1 MSDHAQLSPSQRYRW
16 AVCPGSVREAAKL
29 PPKPGSK
36 AAIDGTHTHTV
47 LEHCIKNKATG
58 KSTIGFTLK
67 DHEGVFVVDTA
78 RAERVQFALDYIASR
93 VAANP
98 DHVPVV
104 ISEERV
110 DPAYL
115 VGRDDMSGTVDV
127 QLVGSIGIEII
138 DYKDGINPVKAEGNE
153 QMEQYALGIIA
164 KYMAQG
170 RFFEKIIMTIVQPKA
185 RELGAKGID
194 SHMITVADLLGKIE
208 QIKAE
213 AAATDDPDAPL
224 VPGDKQCK
232 YCPAAGGCRA
242 RADQSFASLGVSFD
256 QLSQKAAD
264 KQPTQM
270 SDEELREIIEAAPL
284 IRQML
289 IGVEEEALR
298 RFEAGMPVAGLKA
311 VTGRG
316 SRAWAFSEDE
326 MADKLKRMG
335 IPKDVLWKTT
345 LISPAQA
352 EKAVWEKTRAGE
364 KVSVQLSPR
373 QLKTL
378 ETEYIKKS
386 AGKLTI
392 VPESDSRPAAK
403 TFEVKMFDA
412 PAAPTETLPSWLV

>member
-1 MSDHAQLSPSQRYRW
+1 MSDHAKLSPSQRYRW
-16 AVCPGSVREAAKL
+16 AVCPGSIREAAKL
-29 PPKPGSK
+29 PKKPGSA

-47 LEHCIKNKATG
+47 LEHCIKKGVDAKMTVG
-58 KSTIGFTLK
+58 LIFT
-67 DHEGVFVVDTA
+67 DHEGQFSVDAA
-78 RAERVQFALDYIASR
+78 RAERVQFALDYIAER
-93 VAANP
+93 VASNP
-98 DHVPVV
+98 GAEV
-104 ISEERV
+104 ISERRV

-115 VGRDDMSGTVDV
+115 VGRDDMSGTVDI
-127 QLVGSIGIEII
+127 QLVGSTGIEII

-153 QMEQYALGIIA
+153 QMEQYGLGIIA
-164 KYMAQG
+164 EYMKLG
-170 RFFEKIIMTIVQPKA
+170 RFFEKVAMTIIQPKS

-194 SHMITVADLLGKIE
+194 THITTVAELLGKIE
-208 QIKAE
+208 QVKAE

-242 RADQSFASLGVSFD
+242 RVDQSFASLGVSFD

-264 KQPTQM
+264 KQPNQM
-270 SDEELREIIEAAPL
+270 TDEELREILEAAPL

-289 IGVEEEALR
+289 AGAEEEALR
-298 RFEAGMPVAGLKA
+298 RFESGMPIAGLKA
-311 VTGRG
+311 INGRG
-316 SRAWAFSEDE
+316 SRAWAFPDEE

-335 IPKDVLWKTT
+335 IPKDVIWKTS
-345 LISPAQA
+345 LISVAQV
-352 EKAVWEKTRAGE
+352 EKAVWEKTKAGE
-364 KVSVQLSPR
+364 KVSAQLSPR

-412 PAAPTETLPSWLV
+412 PAAPTEALPSWLA

>member
-1 MSDHAQLSPSQRYRW
+1 MSTHSQLSPSQRYRW
-16 AVCPGSVREAAKL
+16 AVCPGSVREAAKI
-29 PPKPGSK
+29 PERPSSK
-36 AAIDGTHTHTV
+36 AAIDGTHTHSL
-47 LEHCIKNKATG
+47 LEFCIKNRAATVG
-58 KSTIGFTLK
+58 TMIGNVLT
-67 DHEGVFVVDTA
+67 DHEGTFTVDKA
-78 RAERVQFALDYIASR
+78 RAERVQFALDYITDR
-93 VAANP
+93 LITNP
-98 DHVPVV
+98 GAEV

-127 QLVGSIGIEII
+127 QLIGSTGIEII
-138 DYKDGINPVKAEGNE
+138 DYKDGINPVEAKGNE
-153 QMEQYALGIIA
+153 QMEQYGLGIIA
-164 KYMAQG
+164 KYMRQG
-170 RFFEKIIMTIVQPKA
+170 RFFETIAMTIVQPKA
-185 RELGAKGID
+185 RELGATGI
-194 SHMITVADLLGKIE
+194 STHYTTVAELLGKVE

-242 RADQSFASLGVSFD
+242 RVDQSFASLGVSFD

-264 KQPTQM
+264 KQPNQM

-289 IGVEEEALR
+289 TGAEEEALR

-311 VTGRG
+311 INGRG
-316 SRAWAFSEDE
+316 SRAWAFPEEE

-352 EKAVWEKTRAGE
+352 EKATWEKTKAGE
-364 KVSVQLSPR
+364 KVAVQLSPR

-412 PAAPTETLPSWLV
+412 PVAPTETLPSWLV

>member
-1 MSDHAQLSPSQRYRW
+1 MSDHAQLSPSARYRW
-16 AVCPGSVREAAKL
+16 ATCPGSVRESAKV
-29 PPKPGSK
+29 PERPSSA
-36 AAIDGTHTHTV
+36 AAIEGTHTHSV
-47 LEHCIKNKATG
+47 LEHCIKSGLEDASLTVG
-58 KSTIGFTLK
+58 TVFA
-67 DHEGVFVVDTA
+67 DHEGKFEVNQA
-78 RAERVQFALDYIASR
+78 QAKRVQFALDYIAKR
-93 VAANP
+93 LEENP
-98 DHVPVV
+98 GAEV
-104 ISEERV
+104 IAEERV

-115 VGRDDMSGTVDV
+115 VGRSDMSGTVDV
-127 QLVGSIGIEII
+127 QLIGSTGIEII
-138 DYKDGINPVKAEGNE
+138 DYKDGFNPVKAEGNP
-153 QMEQYALGIIA
+153 QMEMYALGIIA

-170 RFFEKIIMTIVQPKA
+170 RFFEKIAMTIIQPKA
-185 RELGAKGID
+185 RETGGTGID
-194 SHMITVADLLGKIE
+194 THVTTVAELLGKV
-208 QIKAE
+208 QQVKAE

-224 VPGDKQCK
+224 VPGDAQCK

-242 RADQSFASLGVSFD
+242 RAEQSFASLGVSFD

-264 KQPTQM
+264 KQPNEM

-289 IGVEEEALR
+289 EGAEQEALR

-311 VTGRG
+311 VNGRG
-316 SRAWAFSEDE
+316 SRAWAFPEEE

-335 IPKDVLWKTT
+335 LPKDVLWKTS
-345 LISPAQA
+345 LITPAQA

-364 KVSVQLSPR
+364 KVAVQLSPR

>member
-1 MSDHAQLSPSQRYRW
+1 MAT
-16 AVCPGSVREAAKL
+16 CPVRLTCRLIGS
-29 PPKPGSK
+29 
-36 AAIDGTHTHTV
+36 T
-47 LEHCIKNKATG
+47 
-58 KSTIGFTLK
+58 
-67 DHEGVFVVDTA
+67 
-78 RAERVQFALDYIASR
+78 
-93 VAANP
+93 
-98 DHVPVV
+98 
-104 ISEERV
+104 
-110 DPAYL
+110 
-115 VGRDDMSGTVDV
+115 
-127 QLVGSIGIEII
+127 GIEII
-138 DYKDGINPVKAEGNE
+138 DYKDGINPVEAKDNH

-170 RFFEKIIMTIVQPKA
+170 RFFETIAMTIVQPKA
-185 RELGAKGID
+185 RELGGTGI
-194 SHMITVADLLGKIE
+194 STHYTTVAEMLGKVQ

-242 RADQSFASLGVSFD
+242 RVDQSFASLGVSFD

-264 KQPTQM
+264 KQPNQM

-289 IGVEEEALR
+289 EGAEEEALR

-311 VTGRG
+311 VNGRG
-316 SRAWAFSEDE
+316 SRAWAFPEEE

-352 EKAVWEKTRAGE
+352 EKAVWEKTKAGE
-364 KVSVQLSPR
+364 KVSAQLSPR

-412 PAAPTETLPSWLV
+412 PVAPVETLPSWLV

>member
-1 MSDHAQLSPSQRYRW
+1 
-16 AVCPGSVREAAKL
+16 V
-29 PPKPGSK
+29 
-36 AAIDGTHTHTV
+36 
-47 LEHCIKNKATG
+47 
-58 KSTIGFTLK
+58 
-67 DHEGVFVVDTA
+67 
-78 RAERVQFALDYIASR
+78 AE
-93 VAANP
+93 
-98 DHVPVV
+98 
-104 ISEERV
+104 
-110 DPAYL
+110 
-115 VGRDDMSGTVDV
+115 
-127 QLVGSIGIEII
+127 
-138 DYKDGINPVKAEGNE
+138 
-153 QMEQYALGIIA
+153 
-164 KYMAQG
+164 
-170 RFFEKIIMTIVQPKA
+170 
-185 RELGAKGID
+185 
-194 SHMITVADLLGKIE
+194 LLGKVE

-289 IGVEEEALR
+289 AGAEEEALR

-311 VTGRG
+311 VNGRG
-316 SRAWAFSEDE
+316 SRAWAFPEEE

-335 IPKDVLWKTT
+335 IPKDVLWKTS
-345 LISPAQA
+345 LITPAQA
-352 EKAVWEKTRAGE
+352 EKAVWEKTKAGE
-364 KVSVQLSPR
+364 KVAVQLSPR

-386 AGKLTI
+386 AGKMTI

-412 PAAPTETLPSWLV
+412 PVAPVETLPSWLV

>member
-1 MSDHAQLSPSQRYRW
+1 MSDHAMLSPSKRYRW
-16 AVCPGSVREAAKL
+16 AVCPGSIREESKL
-29 PPKPGSK
+29 PPKPGGP

-47 LEHCIKNKATG
+47 LEQA
-58 KSTIGFTLK
+58 LK
-67 DHEGVFVVDTA
+67 TEMPASFFVGQELVDHEGKFTVDKA
-78 RAERVQFALDYIASR
+78 RADRVQFALDYIASR
-93 VAANP
+93 VASNP
-98 DHVPVV
+98 GAEVF
-104 ISEERV
+104 SEEKV

-127 QLVGSIGIEII
+127 QIVGSTGIEII
-138 DYKDGINPVKAEGNE
+138 DYKDGINAVEAKDNH

-170 RFFEKIIMTIVQPKA
+170 RFFETIAMTIIQPKS
-185 RELGAKGID
+185 REKGGKGVD
-194 SHMITVADLLGKIE
+194 THYTTVAEMLGKV
-208 QIKAE
+208 QQMKAE
-213 AAATDDPDAPL
+213 AEATDDPDAPL

-256 QLSQKAAD
+256 QLSQQAAD

-270 SDEELREIIEAAPL
+270 TDEELCAIIEAAPL

-289 IGVEEEALR
+289 EGAEAEALR
-298 RFEAGMPVAGLKA
+298 RFEAGMPVAGLKL
-311 VTGRG
+311 VNGRG
-316 SRAWAFSEDE
+316 SRAWAFPEEE

-335 IPKDVLWKTT
+335 IPKDVLWKTS

-352 EKAVWEKTRAGE
+352 EKAVWEKTKAGE

-373 QLKTL
+373 QIKTL

-386 AGKLTI
+386 AGKLTV

-403 TFEVKMFDA
+403 TFEVAMFDA
-412 PAAPTETLPSWLV
+412 PVAPVETLPSWLA

>member
-1 MSDHAQLSPSQRYRW
+1 MSTHAMLSPSKRYRW
-16 AVCPGSVREAAKL
+16 AVCPGSIREESKL
-29 PPKPGSK
+29 PPKPGGP

-47 LEHCIKNKATG
+47 LEQA
-58 KSTIGFTLK
+58 LK
-67 DHEGVFVVDTA
+67 TEMPASFFVDQELVDHEGKFTVDKA
-78 RAERVQFALDYIASR
+78 RAERVQFALDYIAER
-93 VAANP
+93 VASNP
-98 DHVPVV
+98 GAEV

-127 QLVGSIGIEII
+127 QIVGSTGLEII
-138 DYKDGINPVKAEGNE
+138 DYKDGINAVEAKDNH
-153 QMEQYALGIIA
+153 QMEQYGLGIIA

-170 RFFEKIIMTIVQPKA
+170 RFFETIAMTIVQPKA
-185 RELGAKGID
+185 RELGGTGI
-194 SHMITVADLLGKIE
+194 STHYTTVAEMLGKV
-208 QIKAE
+208 QQMKAE

-264 KQPTQM
+264 KQPNQM
-270 SDEELREIIEAAPL
+270 SDDELREIIEAAPL

-289 IGVEEEALR
+289 TGAEEEALR

-311 VTGRG
+311 VNGRG
-316 SRAWAFSEDE
+316 SRAWAFPEEE

-345 LISPAQA
+345 LITPAQV
-352 EKAVWEKTRAGE
+352 EKAVWEKVKAGE
-364 KVSVQLSPR
+364 KVAVQLSPR

-412 PAAPTETLPSWLV
+412 PAVPTETLPSWLV

>member
-1 MSDHAQLSPSQRYRW
+1 MSDHAKLSPSQRYRW
-16 AVCPGSVREAAKL
+16 AVCPGSIREAAKL
-29 PPKPGSK
+29 PKKPGSA

-47 LEHCIKNKATG
+47 LEHCIKKGVDAKMTVG
-58 KSTIGFTLK
+58 LIFT
-67 DHEGVFVVDTA
+67 DHEGQFSVDAA
-78 RAERVQFALDYIASR
+78 RAERVQFALDYIAER
-93 VAANP
+93 VASNP
-98 DHVPVV
+98 GAEV
-104 ISEERV
+104 ISERRV

-127 QLVGSIGIEII
+127 QLVGSTGIEII

-153 QMEQYALGIIA
+153 QMEQYGLGIIA
-164 KYMAQG
+164 EYMKLG
-170 RFFEKIIMTIVQPKA
+170 RFFENVAMTIIQPKS

-194 SHMITVADLLGKIE
+194 THITTVAELLGKIE
-208 QIKAE
+208 QVKAE

-242 RADQSFASLGVSFD
+242 RVDQSFASLGVSFD

-264 KQPTQM
+264 KQPNQM
-270 SDEELREIIEAAPL
+270 TDEELREILEAAPL

-289 IGVEEEALR
+289 AGAEEEALR
-298 RFEAGMPVAGLKA
+298 RFESGMPIAGLKA
-311 VTGRG
+311 INGRG
-316 SRAWAFSEDE
+316 SRAWAFPDEE

-335 IPKDVLWKTT
+335 IPKDVIWKTS
-345 LISPAQA
+345 LISVAQV
-352 EKAVWEKTRAGE
+352 EKAVWEKTKAGE
-364 KVSVQLSPR
+364 KVSAQLSPR

-412 PAAPTETLPSWLV
+412 PAAPTEALPSWLA

>member
-1 MSDHAQLSPSQRYRW
+1 MSDHATLSPSKRYRW
-16 AVCPGSVREAAKL
+16 AVCPGSIREEKKL
-29 PPKPGSK
+29 PKKPGSA

-47 LEHCIKNKATG
+47 LEHCIKAKIDA
-58 KSTIGFTLK
+58 KQTIGLIFT
-67 DHEGVFVVDTA
+67 DHEGEFSVDKA

-110 DPAYL
+110 DPAPL

-170 RFFEKIIMTIVQPKA
+170 RFFEKIIMTIIQPKS

-194 SHMITVADLLGKIE
+194 SHMITVADLMGKIE
-208 QIKAE
+208 QFKAE

-264 KQPTQM
+264 KQPNQM
-270 SDEELREIIEAAPL
+270 SDAELREIIEAAPL

-289 IGVEEEALR
+289 TGAEEEALR
-298 RFEAGMPVAGLKA
+298 RFEAGMPVAGLK
-311 VTGRG
+311 VVNGRG
-316 SRAWAFSEDE
+316 SHAWAFSDE
-326 MADKLKRMG
+326 EMEKKLKIMHVPTSV
-335 IPKDVLWKTT
+335 IWKTS
-345 LISPAQA
+345 LITPHQL
-352 EKAVWEKTRAGE
+352 EKATWEKTKAGE
-364 KVSVQLSPR
+364 KVMAQLSPL
-373 QLKTL
+373 QLERL

-412 PAAPTETLPSWLV
+412 PVAPTETLPSWLV

>member
-1 MSDHAQLSPSQRYRW
+1 MSDHAKLSPSQRYRW
-16 AVCPGSVREAAKL
+16 AVCPGSIREAAKL
-29 PPKPGSK
+29 PKKPGSA

-47 LEHCIKNKATG
+47 LEHCIKKGVDA
-58 KSTIGFTLK
+58 KMTIGLIFT
-67 DHEGVFVVDTA
+67 DHEGSFSVDA
-78 RAERVQFALDYIASR
+78 DRAERVQFALDYIAER

-98 DHVPVV
+98 GAEV
-104 ISEERV
+104 ISEQRV

-115 VGRDDMSGTVDV
+115 VGRDDMSGTVDI
-127 QLVGSIGIEII
+127 QLVGSTGIEII

-153 QMEQYALGIIA
+153 QMEQYGLGIIA
-164 KYMAQG
+164 EYMKKG
-170 RFFEKIIMTIVQPKA
+170 RFFEKVATTIVQPKA

-194 SHMITVADLLGKIE
+194 THITTVAELLGKIE
-208 QIKAE
+208 QVKAE

-224 VPGDKQCK
+224 VPGSKQCK
-232 YCPAAGGCRA
+232 YCPAASGCRA
-242 RADQSFASLGVSFD
+242 RADESFASLGVSFD

-270 SDEELREIIEAAPL
+270 TDAELREILEAAPL

-289 IGVEEEALR
+289 AGAEEEALR
-298 RFEAGMPVAGLKA
+298 RFESGMPIAGLKA
-311 VTGRG
+311 VNGRG
-316 SRAWAFSEDE
+316 SRTWAFPDEE

-335 IPKDVLWKTT
+335 IPKDVVWKTS

-352 EKAVWEKTRAGE
+352 EKAVWEKTKAGE
-364 KVSVQLSPR
+364 KVSAQLSPR

-412 PAAPTETLPSWLV
+412 PAAPTEALPSWLA

>member
-1 MSDHAQLSPSQRYRW
+1 MSSHSKLSPSQRYRW
-16 AVCPGSVREAAKL
+16 AVCPGSIREAAKL
-29 PPKPGSK
+29 PKKPGSA
-36 AAIDGTHTHTV
+36 AAIDGIHTHTL
-47 LEHCIKNKATG
+47 LEQAIKTEMPASFFVG
-58 KSTIGFTLK
+58 QELV
-67 DHEGVFVVDTA
+67 DHEGKFTVDKA
-78 RAERVQFALDYIASR
+78 RVDRVQFALDYIAER
-93 VAANP
+93 VASNP
-98 DHVPVV
+98 GAEV
-104 ISEERV
+104 IAEERV

-127 QLVGSIGIEII
+127 QIVGSTGIEII
-138 DYKDGINPVKAEGNE
+138 DYKDGINAVEAKDNH

-170 RFFEKIIMTIVQPKA
+170 RFFETIAMTIIQPKS
-185 RELGAKGID
+185 REKGGKGID
-194 SHMITVADLLGKIE
+194 THYTTVAEMLGKVQ

-213 AAATDDPDAPL
+213 AEATDDPDAPL

-242 RADQSFASLGVSFD
+242 RVDQSFASLGVSFD

-264 KQPTQM
+264 KQPNQM

-289 IGVEEEALR
+289 AGAEEEALR
-298 RFEAGMPVAGLKA
+298 RFEAGMPIAGLKA
-311 VTGRG
+311 INGRG
-316 SRAWAFSEDE
+316 SRAWAFPEEE

-352 EKAVWEKTRAGE
+352 EKATWEKTKAGE
-364 KVSVQLSPR
+364 KVSAQLSPR

-386 AGKLTI
+386 TGKLTI
-392 VPESDSRPAAK
+392 VPESDSRQAAK

-412 PAAPTETLPSWLV
+412 PVAPTETLPSWLV

>member
-1 MSDHAQLSPSQRYRW
+1 MSGHSKLSPSQRYRW
-16 AVCPGSVREAAKL
+16 AVCPGSVREAAKI
-29 PPKPGSK
+29 PERPSSA
-36 AAIDGTHTHTV
+36 AAIDGTHTHSL
-47 LEHCIKNKATG
+47 LEHCIKHMLADAKM
-58 KSTIGFTLK
+58 TLGLTMK
-67 DHEGVFVVDTA
+67 DHEGEFVIDKA
-78 RAERVQFALDYIASR
+78 RIERVDFALKYITSR
-93 VAANP
+93 VANNP
-98 DHVPVV
+98 EVEV
-104 ISEERV
+104 ISEEKV

-115 VGRDDMSGTVDV
+115 VGRDDMSGTVDI
-127 QLVGSIGIEII
+127 QLIGGAGIEII
-138 DYKDGINPVKAEGNE
+138 DYKDGINPVEAKDNP
-153 QMEQYALGIIA
+153 QLEQYGLGIIA
-164 KYMAQG
+164 KYMAMG
-170 RFFEKIIMTIVQPKA
+170 RFFETIAMTIVQPKA
-185 RELGAKGID
+185 RELGASGI
-194 SHMITVADLLGKIE
+194 STHYTTVAELLGKVE

-289 IGVEEEALR
+289 AGAEEEALR

-311 VTGRG
+311 VNGRG
-316 SRAWAFSEDE
+316 SRAWAFPEEE

-345 LISPAQA
+345 LITPAQV
-352 EKAVWEKTRAGE
+352 EKAVWEKTKAGE
-364 KVSVQLSPR
+364 KVSAQLSPR

-412 PAAPTETLPSWLV
+412 PVAPVETLPSWLV